1 VLQSVPKDADDYVFV
16 TKEGTIRENNLFRE
30 LQRTAKKAKIK
41 KHVTVH
47 MLRHTYASHLVM
59 NGVDLRTVQE
69 LLGHKSIKTT
79 QIYAHL
85 APDHL
90 QDAVKKI
97 SFI

>member
-1 VLQSVPKDADDYVFV
+1 M
-16 TKEGTIRENNLFRE
+16 EGTIRENNLFRE

-69 LLGHKSIKTT
+69 LLGHSSIKTT
-79 QIYAHL
+79 QRYAHL

-90 QDAVKKI
+90 QDAIKKI